1 MFYQIERELLNGEAG
16 FVEQQSQQL
25 THFQLLDTQEQGI
38 RDIWELP
45 QQESVRHQSVSK
57 RKFLNFAIFSKLR
70 TFSFKLFMKKTERRV
85 L

>member
-1 MFYQIERELLNGEAG
+1 MFNEIERELLNGEPG

-25 THFQLLDTQEQGI
+25 THLQLLDTQEQGI

-45 QQESVRHQSVSK
+45 QQESVRHKSVSK
-57 RKFLNFAIFSKLR
+57 KKFPTFTIFNKIKN
-70 TFSFKLFMKKTERRV
+70 FSFKLFIKKTERRV